1 MNNETNSA
9 GLPVIRDRHV
19 ALKDETAELVA
30 LIEQRDHARAV
41 FAHMEEREERKTQT
55 LAKVREYM
63 QAHVGEWATG
73 DVALDVLAIID
84 AGKDEL

>member
-1 MNNETNSA
+1 MTTNSA
-9 GLPVIRDRHV
+9 GLPLFHEREEAV
-19 ALKDETAELVA
+19 LVA
-30 LIEQRDHARAV
+30 LIEQRDHARLALV
-41 FAHMEEREERKTQT
+41 LTEEREERKTQT

-63 QAHVGEWATG
+63 QAHVGEWGTG